1 MHNITQAQLDKL
13 DDYLDN
19 RLDAAEIHEV
29 SEMLSSQPEMRLA
42 LEELKLARTV
52 IGMHGLQQS
61 VRDHHQEN
69 MKLARQN
76 DPVAAMKVS
85 WKRNYVSVALRVA
98 AALLVLVVA
107 GSVVQTLLL
116 GNAGIYQDNYLSY
129 NLPVTRNEEAI
140 SQRSM
145 DSLFRAGQFEK
156 VINAFAA
163 GDSSDNFS
171 RFLTAV
177 SYLETG
183 QEEKAIGLLNGLR
196 KYNEEAPVK
205 SFEQESAYYL
215 ALAYIKAGE
224 EKKALAVI
232 NEMKADQQHTYRQ
245 NFSAWDE
252 WKLYLLSM
260 RD

>member
-1 MHNITQAQLDKL
+1 
-13 DDYLDN
+13 
-19 RLDAAEIHEV
+19 
-29 SEMLSSQPEMRLA
+29 
-42 LEELKLARTV
+42 
-52 IGMHGLQQS
+52 
-61 VRDHHQEN
+61 
-69 MKLARQN
+69 
-76 DPVAAMKVS
+76 
-85 WKRNYVSVALRVA
+85 
-98 AALLVLVVA
+98 
-107 GSVVQTLLL
+107 
-116 GNAGIYQDNYLSY
+116 
-129 NLPVTRNEEAI
+129 
-140 SQRSM
+140 M
-145 DSLFRAGQFEK
+145 DSLFRAGQFEN
-156 VINAFAA
+156 VINAFSA

-196 KYNEEAPVK
+196 KHNEEAPVK

-232 NEMKADQQHTYRQ
+232 DEIKADKQHPYHQ
-245 NFSAWDE
+245 NFSTWDE